1 MTYVA
6 LVMRLVCGDVC
17 RIANEKRQAV
27 VSALQAV
34 CPTKSLVVTL
44 RQPVPIVKAQL
55 KRKRSSSKALEAA
68 RNS

>member
-1 MTYVA
+1 M
-6 LVMRLVCGDVC
+6 GDVY
-17 RIANEKRQAV
+17 RIPSEKRQAA

-68 RNS
+68 RNC

>member
-1 MTYVA
+1 M
-6 LVMRLVCGDVC
+6 
-17 RIANEKRQAV
+17 
-27 VSALQAV
+27 